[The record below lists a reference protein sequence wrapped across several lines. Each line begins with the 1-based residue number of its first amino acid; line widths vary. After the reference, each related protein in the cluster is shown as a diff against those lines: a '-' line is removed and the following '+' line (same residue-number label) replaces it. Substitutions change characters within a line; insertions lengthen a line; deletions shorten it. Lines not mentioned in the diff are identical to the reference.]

1 LAGGRDGYIYQ
12 VSTANTELRA
22 EFRLRINWGT
32 DKRKNSNSIR
42 IKCKRGQSTTPTKL
56 LLSYRDNGTAQWMGE
71 RELSL
76 GQTVSEETYFYIRVN
91 RLGQYRDREW
101 RIVVSDDVEVN
112 LVSVEEDVS
121 RG

>member
-1 LAGGRDGYIYQ
+1 
-12 VSTANTELRA
+12 
-22 EFRLRINWGT
+22 
-32 DKRKNSNSIR
+32 
-42 IKCKRGQSTTPTKL
+42 
-56 LLSYRDNGTAQWMGE
+56 MGE